1 MNTIKEIKKQL
12 SDKKISVQE
21 LYDDYYNKAKK
32 SELNSFN
39 QLLEP
44 EYNKKN
50 IINSQ
55 SRYDEGKDLLLD
67 GIPLGIKDLF
77 CTKGIPTTASSKIL
91 ERFIPEYESHVTQN
105 LLNDGSIFLGKNNCD
120 EFAMGSSNETS
131 FFGPVI
137 NPWKN
142 KNNINEFNLNL
153 RKREKS
159 AIKVAKFLKSNSI
172 KFLNNEN
179 LNSSPDNKLKITNEI
194 TKHIEEIKPETI
206 YTHSSKDLNID
217 HRTCIESVL
226 VATRVNK
233 KPVKKILSF
242 EIPSST
248 EWSFNLY
255 GTFAPNYYVK
265 IDEFIKN
272 KMKLLE
278 FYNYELKPFPYPRS
292 KENILSQA
300 KLSGSAVGTNYAE
313 RFEVI
318 KILN

>member
-1 MNTIKEIKKQL
+1 MI
-12 SDKKISVQE
+12 ISV
-21 LYDDYYNKAKK
+21 
-32 SELNSFN
+32 
-39 QLLEP
+39 
-44 EYNKKN
+44 
-50 IINSQ
+50 
-55 SRYDEGKDLLLD
+55 
-67 GIPLGIKDLF
+67 
-77 CTKGIPTTASSKIL
+77 
-91 ERFIPEYESHVTQN
+91 
-105 LLNDGSIFLGKNNCD
+105 
-120 EFAMGSSNETS
+120 
-131 FFGPVI
+131 
-137 NPWKN
+137 
-142 KNNINEFNLNL
+142 
-153 RKREKS
+153 
-159 AIKVAKFLKSNSI
+159 

-226 VATRVNK
+226 IATRVNK

-265 IDEFIKN
+265 IDEFIKS

>member
-1 MNTIKEIKKQL
+1 ME
-12 SDKKISVQE
+12 
-21 LYDDYYNKAKK
+21 
-32 SELNSFN
+32 
-39 QLLEP
+39 
-44 EYNKKN
+44 
-50 IINSQ
+50 
-55 SRYDEGKDLLLD
+55 
-67 GIPLGIKDLF
+67 
-77 CTKGIPTTASSKIL
+77 KIL
-91 ERFIPEYESHVTQN
+91 IICAHPDDEVLGCGGT
-105 LLNDGSIFLGKNNCD
+105 LLKHKKLKDQINILFVF
-120 EFAMGSSNETS
+120 EGSSA
-131 FFGPVI
+131 
-137 NPWKN
+137 KN
-142 KNNINEFNLNL
+142 KNNINELNLNL

-226 VATRVNK
+226 IATRVNK

-265 IDEFIKN
+265 IDEFIN
-272 KMKLLE
+272 LIN
-278 FYNYELKPFPYPRS
+278 F
-292 KENILSQA
+292 
-300 KLSGSAVGTNYAE
+300 
-313 RFEVI
+313 
-318 KILN
+318 LNTFI